1 MITNKTKQ
9 TIITKDYKIAK
20 TTKDR
25 MLGLLIKSNPRCMV
39 FKTRFGIHTFFM
51 KEPIDVLVLDKQNK
65 VGVIKNNLKPWRIF
79 FWNPSFEAVV
89 ELPADIID
97 KTKTKLGDEIVFN

>member
-9 TIITKDYKIAK
+9 TIIAKNYKIAK

-25 MLGLLIKSNPRCMV
+25 MLGLIIKSNPRCMI

-65 VGVIKNNLKPWRIF
+65 VVVVKKSLKPWMLF
-79 FWNPSFEAVV
+79 LWNPKFEVVV

-97 KTKTKLGDEIVFN
+97 KTKTKLGDEIVLN